1 MIDIVIKYNS
11 YLDSLPELVK
21 NSYYKAEYFIKNLKV
36 SEATY
41 YRKLR
46 ERSFTPKE
54 VEIITELLYPEEVLL
69 RSLQKGE
76 EDIKAGKV
84 KSHREVMKNLRSQYG
99 I

>member
-1 MIDIVIKYNS
+1 MIQIVDTYET
-11 YLDSLPELVK
+11 YLMSLPELISK
-21 NSYYKAEYFIKNLKV
+21 SYYKAEYFMTNLGLKH
-36 SEATY
+36 ATY

-46 ERSFTPKE
+46 ENSFTIKE
-54 VEIITELLYPEEVLL
+54 VKKITELLYPEEVLL

-84 KSHREVMKNLRSQYG
+84 KSHRVVMKNLRSQYG